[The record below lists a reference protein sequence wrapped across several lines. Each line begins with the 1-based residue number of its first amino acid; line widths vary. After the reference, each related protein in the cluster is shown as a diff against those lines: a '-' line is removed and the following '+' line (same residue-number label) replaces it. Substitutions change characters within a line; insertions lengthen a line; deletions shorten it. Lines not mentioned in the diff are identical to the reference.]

1 MLIALVLSIG
11 LAATVMR
18 PRRQSLPG
26 FGALWQPFRDEATG
40 VQIALQRMAEM
51 AAIKTDLDSL
61 IKRDSLS
68 AADSVRLRTILRR
81 LKMPAYA
88 D

>member
-1 MLIALVLSIG
+1 MVVALVLSIA

-18 PRRQSLPG
+18 PRRQPLPG

-40 VQIALQRMAEM
+40 VQIALARLAEM
-51 AAIKTDLDSL
+51 AAIKADLDSL

-68 AADSVRLRTILRR
+68 AADSVSLRALLRR